1 MFLVS
6 LAAKTALTAAVSL
19 SGYGYVTVAPGDT
32 LSAIAAANGTTWQA
46 VYAANQAVIG
56 ANPNVIY
63 AGEHL
68 VIPGG
73 GAASPAPAPGGGASP
88 APGGAPA
95 VSPAAA
101 PGGTPTAAQQPAGGT
116 AAGGTAAGSGGTSG
130 SGNIPPSFFS
140 CVHLR
145 ESSNGQA
152 SNNQFGILPSTW
164 SAYGFPGSPDTASY
178 SQQVAAFERIYA
190 SVGASAWAPYDGC

>member
-73 GAASPAPAPGGGASP
+73 GAASPAPAPGGTPAAS
-88 APGGAPA
+88 APA
-95 VSPAAA
+95 A
-101 PGGTPTAAQQPAGGT
+101 PTAPTAAQQPAGGT